1 LTLGNYK
8 GATFTLLENE
18 RGKNFEEERKPVDIP
33 LKNLEPVIE
42 PKLN

>member
-18 RGKNFEEERKPVDIP
+18 RGKNFEEERKQVDIP